1 MICYRACHSD
11 VCHLLTLGFIHTC
24 DLLDLNYS
32 LNNGLYCTKW
42 AHSHWLFGQLISGLK
57 SFDVFLCLA
66 LTNNKVISLD
76 KTFLTVSSFIYWRND
91 IIVWKLW
98 WYQKSVLTFSVV
110 IVDLSWFCSLFFE
123 SMSKWTKRPDKK

>member
-1 MICYRACHSD
+1 MTEGLELYNFVNNDLLQSISSD

-76 KTFLTVSSFIYWRND
+76 KTF
-91 IIVWKLW
+91 
-98 WYQKSVLTFSVV
+98 
-110 IVDLSWFCSLFFE
+110 
-123 SMSKWTKRPDKK
+123 